1 MSSRPPF
8 QIHIPTPPARPGEP
22 AAFDHLKIPKAGL
35 VRRPDRARPQADLR
49 DLRFDWIRVLNLE
62 RLIERPTLLF
72 MGGTEPTNA

>member
-1 MSSRPPF
+1 MSNRPPF

-35 VRRPDRARPQADLR
+35 VRRPDRARTQADLR

>member
-1 MSSRPPF
+1 MSNRPPF
-8 QIHIPTPPARPGEP
+8 QIHIPTPLARPGEP

>member
-1 MSSRPPF
+1 MSNRPPF
-8 QIHIPTPPARPGEP
+8 QIHIPMPPARPGEP

-62 RLIERPTLLF
+62 RLFERPTCCSWVGLNP
-72 MGGTEPTNA
+72 PTL